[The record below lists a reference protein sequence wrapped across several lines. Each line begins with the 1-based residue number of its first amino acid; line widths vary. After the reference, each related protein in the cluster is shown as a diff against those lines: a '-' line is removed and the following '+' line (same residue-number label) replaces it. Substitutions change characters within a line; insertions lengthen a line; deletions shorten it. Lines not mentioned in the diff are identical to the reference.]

1 MSAQDLNS
9 AMRRRRGELGL
20 NVVAASAASGVS
32 RGTWTELEK
41 GVRLHVTAPT
51 LYKVDRALEWEAGT
65 AMALFDRASG
75 GGTKKV
81 APVAKAAPS
90 ASIGAKLD
98 EVLVLL
104 REVLARL
111 D

>member
-20 NVVAASAASGVS
+20 NVVQASAAGGVS

-65 AMALFDRASG
+65 AMALFDTADGAKR
-75 GGTKKV
+75 
-81 APVAKAAPS
+81 APVAKAVP
-90 ASIGAKLD
+90 ASIGQKLD
-98 EVLVLL
+98 EVL
-104 REVLARL
+104 AKL
-111 D
+111 DKILDALGR